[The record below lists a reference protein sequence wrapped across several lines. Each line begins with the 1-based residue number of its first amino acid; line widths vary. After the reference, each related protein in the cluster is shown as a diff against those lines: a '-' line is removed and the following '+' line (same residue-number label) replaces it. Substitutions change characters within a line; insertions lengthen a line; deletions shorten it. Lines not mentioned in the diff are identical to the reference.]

1 MLDTELQTIAI
12 AWLAAGTTPKRN
24 KVAKQL
30 EDWTR
35 GTKEYNCRVAMENH
49 DVPRVTARSIPY
61 GEERIAMYEAIKAGE
76 RAGKAKP
83 SAKKAAKPAKAAKP
97 SASVPADDVAMIT
110 AIATEAAVAAV
121 QSYFAKK

>member
-1 MLDTELQTIAI
+1 MLDSELQTIAI
-12 AWLAAGTTPKRN
+12 AWIAAGTTPKRN
-24 KVAKQL
+24 KIAKQL
-30 EDWTR
+30 ADWTR

-76 RAGKAKP
+76 KGAKPAAKAKP
-83 SAKKAAKPAKAAKP
+83 SAKPAKAVKP
-97 SASVPADDVAMIT
+97 SASGDDIAMLT

-121 QSYFAKK
+121 QSYLAAKG

>member
-24 KVAKQL
+24 KIAKQL
-30 EDWTR
+30 AEWNR
-35 GTKEYNCRVAMENH
+35 GTKEYNCRVAMERH

-61 GEERIAMYEAIKAGE
+61 GKERIAMYEAIKASE
-76 RAGKAKP
+76 KTPAKAKP
-83 SAKKAAKPAKAAKP
+83 SAKKAPAKAAKP
-97 SASVPADDVAMIT
+97 SASDETAMLT

-121 QSYFAKK
+121 QAYLAAKG

>member
-61 GEERIAMYEAIKAGE
+61 GDERIAMYAAIKADE
-76 RAGKAKP
+76 KAGKAKP
-83 SAKKAAKPAKAAKP
+83 SAKKVAKAVKP
-97 SASVPADDVAMIT
+97 SASVPADDMAMLT
-110 AIATEAAVAAV
+110 TIATEAALAAV
-121 QSYFAKK
+121 QAYLAAKG

>member
-1 MLDTELQTIAI
+1 MLDSELQTIAI
-12 AWLAAGTTPKRN
+12 AWIAAGTTPKRN
-24 KVAKQL
+24 KIAKQL
-30 EDWTR
+30 ADWTR

-76 RAGKAKP
+76 KSGKAKP
-83 SAKKAAKPAKAAKP
+83 SAKKAAKAPAKKP
-97 SASVPADDVAMIT
+97 SASGDDVAMLT

-121 QSYFAKK
+121 QAYLAAKG

>member
-12 AWLAAGTTPKRN
+12 AWIAAGTTPKRN
-24 KVAKQL
+24 KIAKQL
-30 EDWTR
+30 ADWTR

-76 RAGKAKP
+76 KGAKAKP
-83 SAKKAAKPAKAAKP
+83 SAKPAKAIKP
-97 SASVPADDVAMIT
+97 SASGDDVAMLT

-121 QSYFAKK
+121 QAYLAAKG

>member
-1 MLDTELQTIAI
+1 MLDTQLQTIAI
-12 AWLAAGTTPKRN
+12 AWIAAGTTPKRN

-61 GEERIAMYEAIKAGE
+61 GDERIAMYAAIKAGE
-76 RAGKAKP
+76 KAGKAKP
-83 SAKKAAKPAKAAKP
+83 SAKPAKAVKP
-97 SASVPADDVAMIT
+97 SASAGTDDVEMLT
-110 AIATEAAVAAV
+110 TIATQAALAAV
-121 QSYFAKK
+121 QAYLAAKK

>member
-49 DVPRVTARSIPY
+49 DIPRVTARSIPY
-61 GEERIAMYEAIKAGE
+61 GDERIAMYAAIKAGE
-76 RAGKAKP
+76 KAKPAAKAKP
-83 SAKKAAKPAKAAKP
+83 SAKPAKAVKP
-97 SASVPADDVAMIT
+97 SASGDDIAMLT

-121 QSYFAKK
+121 QAYLAAKG